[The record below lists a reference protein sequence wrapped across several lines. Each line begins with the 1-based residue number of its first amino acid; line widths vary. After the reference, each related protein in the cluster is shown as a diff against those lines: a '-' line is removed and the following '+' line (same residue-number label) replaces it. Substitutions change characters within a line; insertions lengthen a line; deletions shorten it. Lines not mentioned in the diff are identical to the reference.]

1 MKHSKRN
8 TNNFFRF
15 HQIQSLTFRFSICTC
30 KKRRRGLGGPLH
42 MGVSS
47 LEDCLQE
54 MIPLLPEI
62 TLHPETSNSKHH
74 KSGFCCQSTKPPL
87 SSVFLTLTLSS
98 PWWKSDELIFTC
110 PSAHILYTEFNAGCP
125 PVAAMY
131 CCTIYFAV
139 DDSCQMLHASAF
151 IQNSSHIWKW
161 FQFYNCSQLK
171 SNKF

>member
-1 MKHSKRN
+1 
-8 TNNFFRF
+8 
-15 HQIQSLTFRFSICTC
+15 
-30 KKRRRGLGGPLH
+30 

-62 TLHPETSNSKHH
+62 TLHPETSNSKHQ

-110 PSAHILYTEFNAGCP
+110 PIAHILYTEFNAGCP

-151 IQNSSHIWKW
+151 IQNSSHIYIYIYENDLNFTIVLNLNQTSFRRKNLGHYVV
-161 FQFYNCSQLK
+161 FKYIPINLCH
-171 SNKF
+171 